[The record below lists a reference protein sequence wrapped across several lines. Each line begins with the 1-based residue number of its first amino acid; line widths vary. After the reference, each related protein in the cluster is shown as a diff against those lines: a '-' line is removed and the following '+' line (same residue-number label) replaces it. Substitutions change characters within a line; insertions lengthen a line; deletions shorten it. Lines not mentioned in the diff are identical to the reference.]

1 MAAATQAQPAL
12 TAADDNATH
21 SPGAADDQPAIP
33 GTVHL
38 VDLEGT
44 IRAKHAAGAAAHDI
58 VLVPAP
64 SDDPDDPLNWSP
76 RRKALSSACMC
87 MYTLMVGIASAAI
100 YSVLE
105 PISEATSLTLNDLN
119 AGTGYLFLL
128 AGWGCLFWQPLA
140 LQYGKRPVYLISILG
155 TMGMCLWGPYTKTN
169 GQWTASKILQGFFG
183 APIES
188 LCEISVTDIYFTHER
203 GRYLGLYALLLAGS
217 NFFAPIIAGFI
228 NDGQGWEWV
237 LYWCAIFC
245 FIGFVFLFFLMEETN
260 YVRHTP
266 GTPVSSS
273 PGTSTPTETEKSH
286 PNEAAE
292 PSKEAQPTSNTT
304 ATTHSA
310 SSVLESGSA
319 ATHDPTKPRKT
330 YWDKLKLIQPAD
342 LHKPNQLAGMVYRP
356 LAFLSFPVIFYA
368 GFSYGANLVWF
379 NVLNATASL
388 ILGGTYGF
396 SASMVGLSYVSP
408 LMGVAV
414 ASWYTGVLGDRFVL
428 RRARRNGGVLEAE
441 HRLWLFAPSLL
452 LIPGGLVLWG
462 VGASSG
468 VHWFGCVFAAGVIA
482 LTNTVGLQLSVAY
495 CIDSYRALSG
505 EAIITVI
512 LVRNTMSFAIGYG
525 ITPWVD
531 GMGLRDCF
539 ITAGFVGL
547 AQCLTFL
554 LMVRYGK
561 GLRERSVGRY
571 AKYVEQMAR
580 SGMIH

>member
-1 MAAATQAQPAL
+1 MAP
-12 TAADDNATH
+12 DDN
-21 SPGAADDQPAIP
+21 QPLVP

-44 IRAKHAAGAAAHDI
+44 MRAKHAVGAQAHDI
-58 VLVPAP
+58 LLVPAP
-64 SDDPDDPLNWSP
+64 SDD
-76 RRKALSSACMC
+76 RKALSSTCMC
-87 MYTLMVGIASAAI
+87 VYTLVVGIASAAI

-105 PISEATSLTLNDLN
+105 PISDATGLTLNDLN

-128 AGWGCLFWQPLA
+128 AGWGCLFWQPVA
-140 LQYGKRPVYLISILG
+140 LQYGKRPVYLLSCLG
-155 TMGMCLWGPYTKTN
+155 TMAMCLWGPYTTSN
-169 GQWTASKILQGFFG
+169 GQWIASKLLQGFFG

-245 FIGFVFLFFLMEETN
+245 FAGFVFLLFFMEETN

-266 GTPVSSS
+266 GTPVAPPPDMTEHKGIPPCTVSS
-273 PGTSTPTETEKSH
+273 TLESH
-286 PNEAAE
+286 PGIDAN
-292 PSKEAQPTSNTT
+292 
-304 ATTHSA
+304 
-310 SSVLESGSA
+310 
-319 ATHDPTKPRKT
+319 KPRKS
-330 YWDKLKLIQPAD
+330 YAEKLKLFQPAD
-342 LHKPNQLAGMVYRP
+342 LHKPNRLKGMVYRP
-356 LAFLSFPVIFYA
+356 LAFLTFPVIFYA

-408 LMGVAV
+408 LVGVAV

-428 RRARRNGGVLEAE
+428 RQARRNGGVLEAE

-452 LIPGGLVLWG
+452 LIPGGLLLWG
-462 VGASSG
+462 VGASEG

-482 LTNTVGLQLSVAY
+482 LTNTIGLQLSVAY

-505 EAIITVI
+505 EAVVTVI

-525 ITPWVD
+525 ITPWVQ
-531 GMGLRDCF
+531 GMGLRNCF
-539 ITAGFVGL
+539 ITAACVGL
-547 AQCLTFL
+547 AQCATFL
-554 LMVRYGK
+554 LMVRWGK
-561 GLRERSVGRY
+561 GLRRKSVERY
-571 AKYVEQMAR
+571 ARYVEEMAR
-580 SGMIH
+580 SGMVH